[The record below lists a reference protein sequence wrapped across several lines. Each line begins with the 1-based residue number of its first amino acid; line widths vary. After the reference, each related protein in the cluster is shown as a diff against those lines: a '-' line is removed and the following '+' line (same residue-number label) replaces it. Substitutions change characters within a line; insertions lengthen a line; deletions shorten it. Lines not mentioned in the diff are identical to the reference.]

1 MHLERLRLAGRRP
14 NTVEYRER
22 AIRRLCRWAGVDDPL
37 EITAGQLAAWRLD
50 LEGRAV
56 ETVIAYVKAA
66 RLFYAWA
73 AEEGLLAED
82 PSRRLIRPRMQSH
95 LPRPMSEAALTR
107 AVEAATGALRL
118 WLVLGGHLGL
128 RSFTIAGSRVEDV
141 RLDLSP
147 PVWQVTEYNGKG
159 GTEYVVPL
167 SGFVIA
173 EIEAYGLPAR
183 GWCFVRPDGRH
194 VTPAQV
200 RMRCNRH
207 LHKCGINATFHA
219 TRHRF
224 GTQFYRASGHDLLLT
239 AQVMG
244 HRSVATTAAYAKV
257 SADDA
262 ARVVDAL
269 DAGMVWEARD
279 A

>member
-1 MHLERLRLAGRRP
+1 LSTCGWPDARP

-56 ETVIAYVKAA
+56 ETVIAYVKNV

-73 AEEGLLAED
+73 AEEGLIAED
-82 PSRRLIRPRMQSH
+82 PARRLIRPRMQSH

-118 WLVLGGHLGL
+118 WLVLGGWLGL
-128 RSFTIAGSRVEDV
+128 RSFTIARSRVEDV

-147 PVWQVTEYNGKG
+147 PIWQVTEYSGKG
-159 GTEYVVPL
+159 GHEYVVPL
-167 SGFVIA
+167 GDFVIA

-183 GWCFVRPDGRH
+183 GWCFLRPDGRH

-207 LHKCGINATFHA
+207 LRNCGIDATFHA

-224 GTQFYRASGHDLLLT
+224 GTEFYRASDKDLLLT
-239 AQVMG
+239 ARVMG
-244 HRSVATTAAYAKV
+244 HRSVVTTAGYAAV
-257 SADDA
+257 VVDDA
-262 ARVVDAL
+262 ARVVNL
-269 DAGMVWEARD
+269 LL
-279 A
+279 